1 MLPAIVPGGRMGVIE
16 GVIVKYIVGVK
27 EGAIVNVGDAGVEVE
42 NGVWVEAGKVEL
54 ESGI

>member
-1 MLPAIVPGGRMGVIE
+1 MGVIE